1 MQLSGLKETPKFSS
15 CLENSYEAAGNM
27 TSNGTATYTYDAENR
42 EAGPPFAIFKGWES
56 GYPLLAPPLK
66 QQRPVRPAEAEGI

>member
-1 MQLSGLKETPKFSS
+1 
-15 CLENSYEAAGNM
+15 M